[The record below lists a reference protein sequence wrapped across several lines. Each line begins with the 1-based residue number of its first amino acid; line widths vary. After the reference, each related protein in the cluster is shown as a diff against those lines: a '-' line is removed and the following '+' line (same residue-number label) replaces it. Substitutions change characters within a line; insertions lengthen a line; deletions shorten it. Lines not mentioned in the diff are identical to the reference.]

1 MPSDA
6 AHETLA
12 VVHRIPGRLR
22 VRIPPGV
29 DAPGLTDAVS
39 ALPGVTSVVWSPLT
53 RGVLVLYDR
62 ERADEAAIVS
72 AIADHA
78 QLDVTSPAESPSNNG
93 DRPKLAATVASL
105 FSAVEARVAGATGG
119 ALTLGVLVP
128 MVLTLWAA
136 REILS
141 GRAAPLRWSSALWY
155 AHSLFRDYAL
165 PHRES

>member
-6 AHETLA
+6 AHETLD

-78 QLDVTSPAESPSNNG
+78 ELDVTSPEESRSNNG
-93 DRPKLAATVASL
+93 DRPKLATTVASL
-105 FSAVEARVAGATGG
+105 FSAVDARVTGATGG
-119 ALTLGVLVP
+119 AIGLGVLVP
-128 MVLTLWAA
+128 AVLTLWAA
-136 REILS
+136 RELLR
-141 GRAAPLRWSSALWY
+141 GRAAPLAWSSALWY
-155 AHSLFRDYAL
+155 AHGLFRDYAL